1 MNQVQ
6 TLFNKLSACGPAKEW
21 AKGQTDLESA
31 WINCKRSDWMI
42 WLLRELKFKDA
53 KFYRLYACWCVRNTP
68 IENGKVVWD
77 LLTDIRSKNAVEVA
91 ENYIA
96 GFATIEELRIAK
108 NDANA
113 AANAAYAADAYAADA
128 ANAAADA
135 VYADAYAADAA
146 YAANAAA
153 DAVYADAAANAAY
166 AAANAA
172 ADAAA
177 NAVYAANAYAADAR
191 LFAKKV
197 QSDYIKTQISF
208 ETVKNLIVNR
218 CNND

>member
-135 VYADAYAADAA
+135 VYADA
-146 YAANAAA
+146 
-153 DAVYADAAANAAY
+153 AANAAY